1 MNTKKLA
8 VILPGAG
15 YTPFMPL
22 LFYATNL
29 AEEKGY
35 DICRVDYCPIF
46 AEAKSRGADDMN
58 AAVEKAFQFANEKLD
73 AISYDEYETI
83 VFIGKSFGTI
93 VGAKIAAQH
102 NCTPDQVWFTPV
114 PEAYEYV
121 KGNVVAFMG
130 DRDPVMNA
138 EEARKKAAEKN
149 LPLHVYPNADHSLA
163 TGNVQT
169 DLDILKDVMTVTGE
183 FLK

>member
-1 MNTKKLA
+1 
-8 VILPGAG
+8 
-15 YTPFMPL
+15 MPL

-29 AEEKGY
+29 AEEKRY

-58 AAVEKAFQFANEKLD
+58 VAVEKAFQFADEKLD

-102 NCTPDQVWFTPV
+102 IAPWSRSGLPRFQKP
-114 PEAYEYV
+114 
-121 KGNVVAFMG
+121 
-130 DRDPVMNA
+130 MNMSK
-138 EEARKKAAEKN
+138 E
-149 LPLHVYPNADHSLA
+149 
-163 TGNVQT
+163 
-169 DLDILKDVMTVTGE
+169 MW
-183 FLK
+183 

>member
-1 MNTKKLA
+1 
-8 VILPGAG
+8 
-15 YTPFMPL
+15 MP
-22 LFYATNL
+22 TQ
-29 AEEKGY
+29 AEPP
-35 DICRVDYCPIF
+35 ICPIKKRPALWF
-46 AEAKSRGADDMN
+46 LRAGLHACFS
-58 AAVEKAFQFANEKLD
+58 AFVVTLLIQRTA
-73 AISYDEYETI
+73 YDEYETI

-102 NCTPDQVWFTPV
+102 NCTLEQVWFTPV

-149 LPLHVYPNADHSLA
+149 IPLHVYPNADHSLA